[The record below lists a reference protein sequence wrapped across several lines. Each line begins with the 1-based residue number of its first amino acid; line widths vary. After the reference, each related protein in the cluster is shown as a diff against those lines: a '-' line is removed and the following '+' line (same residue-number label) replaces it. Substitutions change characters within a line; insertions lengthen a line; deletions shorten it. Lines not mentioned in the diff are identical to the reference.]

1 MDRLMTLV
9 YDELRAVAR
18 RQLRRWRPGQTL
30 DTTALVHETYLRLV
44 DQAGASWR
52 DRVHFLSVAGG
63 GMRHILVDA
72 PRRRGAKKRGGGGPR
87 VTLDE
92 VGAGP
97 RGVGAAPPAGGNL
110 DLGEGPHS

>member
-52 DRVHFLSVAGG
+52 DRVHFLSVAGVA
-63 GMRHILVDA
+63 MRHILVDA
-72 PRRRGAKKRGGGGPR
+72 ARRRVAKKRGGEGLR
-87 VTLDE
+87 ITLHE
-92 VGAGP
+92 VGPDQG
-97 RGVGAAPPAGGNL
+97 GVGAARPGGGL
-110 DLGEGPHS
+110 FDFGDA